1 MVGGLG
7 LQFHGSNPRTGMRS
21 SDRHQPGRRAV
32 IRALTGR
39 RGGRAQLRVAVWV
52 GLAALALAGCVSEE
66 DLLSDS
72 QSPPIDDDDPPPG
85 DLSMRAP
92 DDVSGEATGI
102 ATDVELGDPDASGG
116 DGQYTF
122 GHDAPAG
129 GFALGNSVV
138 TWTVTDGNG
147 ATATDAQQVVLVDTT
162 APFIEDPADLQTVAS
177 GALTPVTLAVPAV
190 SDVVDASPVVVN
202 DQPAGGFPL
211 GTTEVTWMATDASGN
226 SATVLQYVTIVDG
239 DPGGPLTLAA
249 PADRNLEATGATT
262 AVDLGS
268 ATASGGM
275 PPLSITNDAPAGG
288 YPLGTTTVTWTVT
301 DMGAMSVTDT
311 QIVLVADTT
320 APALAVPGAI
330 TRTQSSSGG
339 LTAVDLGT
347 ATASD
352 LVDPSPALVND
363 APGGFPLGAT
373 TVTWTAS
380 DASGNSRSATQQ
392 VTIVAFA
399 PESCESLVEVFA
411 DEIYPLLDRAD
422 PLTCNG
428 CHTGS
433 APLATPNGFAFPNSP
448 PGTEDFDV
456 FRAVAMLDA
465 GGQSL
470 VLVKARGGATH
481 TGGDRFPAGNGDPDF
496 LALADFVNRARGC
509 EEEPTGGTEKV
520 ELGTPYEQLHRI
532 AGVLASRPP
541 TADEIATVAAAT
553 DQASLLSLLDPIIDG
568 MLDEDAFYERVVEMY
583 NDLLLTDQYANSTRN
598 VGSNFALDSFAARN
612 YYETNYSGATRDA
625 LRRDTNYGIARAPLE
640 LIRHVVRN
648 DRPFTEI
655 LTADYTMVNPYAAVI
670 FGVNAGDPDFP
681 FSSDGVRA
689 NHDRDEFR
697 PVNRI
702 VQTAGDQ
709 SVVPAAGVLATY
721 SYLKRYPTTATNLNR
736 KRARFTLMY
745 FLGTDIEELA
755 PRDALDL
762 GNEVGAIPT
771 YQDPQCTVCHDV
783 MDPVAGL
790 FTKRNNGGDYD
801 IDIVYEWTRTRF
813 GVQRMVPAGFGNTRV
828 NASAQLPDAY
838 LERPLQWLGQRM
850 AADDRFAVQTARKVL
865 RSLTGT
871 AAESAPAVQFVNELR
886 SAFVQSGYDFKALVK
901 RIVTSEFFLARNLA
915 ATENPQ
921 AYSDLGT
928 GRLMSPEELDRKL
941 TAWLGAGYRW
951 AGPATDSGLRGMHYL
966 PYGGIDSDEIIS
978 RPTSATALIDGI
990 QERIANQV
998 ACERVARDL
1007 RSGGPLFPDAGVGDT
1022 PDTQAGRNAIRAN
1035 IRYLHRY
1042 LLGEDLAATDP
1053 EIESSYQLFVA
1064 ARALGETNI
1073 PTECRGGGG
1082 STDTQRTVLPWMA
1095 LVTYLLGDYRFVYD

>member
-1 MVGGLG
+1 MAADRGNSAVVASLLGAGERIDRQDWDGQTALHIAVARGHTELVERLLDAGASWRIARNDGLTPLQLAVLGADPESTSRLLARLRGAHPLTADGRDLLMLGSHNADMKVARLLLANGASVQRRDAGGRTTLIHAVQQGNAELVELLLEAGADPDARDAEGRTALWYAADDDIVRTVNVLLAEGAAAESADEQGDTPIHRAAMHGHADSLRAFERVGQLAESANAVGMTPLMLAAVNGHLGVVERLVRLGHDVDARNAKGNSALLICAQRGDVTAVRKLVHLGADPALVNQSRMNATDLARMLGQEQVLAGTRRLNAARRPARCMAGTLRLAACDASHRRACGLGTMVGGLG

-21 SDRHQPGRRAV
+21 SDRHQPGRRTV

-85 DLSMRAP
+85 DLSMLAP

-122 GHDAPAG
+122 GNDAPAG

-190 SDVVDASPVVVN
+190 SDAVDASPVVVN

-239 DPGGPLTLAA
+239 DPGGPLTLAV

-262 AVDLGS
+262 AVELGS

-320 APALAVPGAI
+320 APALTVPGAI
-330 TRTQSSSGG
+330 TQTQSSSGG

-352 LVDPSPALVND
+352 LVDPSPTLVND

-541 TADEIATVAAAT
+541 TADEIATSWPPPT
-553 DQASLLSLLDPIIDG
+553 
-568 MLDEDAFYERVVEMY
+568 RRRCCRC
-583 NDLLLTDQYANSTRN
+583 STR
-598 VGSNFALDSFAARN
+598 SSTECWTRTLSTSAWSRCTTTCCSRTSMRTRPAMSAR
-612 YYETNYSGATRDA
+612 TSRS
-625 LRRDTNYGIARAPLE
+625 IPS
-640 LIRHVVRN
+640 RHAI
-648 DRPFTEI
+648 T
-655 LTADYTMVNPYAAVI
+655 T
-670 FGVNAGDPDFP
+670 
-681 FSSDGVRA
+681 
-689 NHDRDEFR
+689 
-697 PVNRI
+697 
-702 VQTAGDQ
+702 
-709 SVVPAAGVLATY
+709 
-721 SYLKRYPTTATNLNR
+721 KPTTA
-736 KRARFTLMY
+736 ARRGM
-745 FLGTDIEELA
+745 
-755 PRDALDL
+755 PC
-762 GNEVGAIPT
+762 GAIRT
-771 YQDPQCTVCHDV
+771 TGSRVRRSNSFATSCAT
-783 MDPVAGL
+783 
-790 FTKRNNGGDYD
+790 
-801 IDIVYEWTRTRF
+801 IV
-813 GVQRMVPAGFGNTRV
+813 
-828 NASAQLPDAY
+828 
-838 LERPLQWLGQRM
+838 
-850 AADDRFAVQTARKVL
+850 
-865 RSLTGT
+865 RSR
-871 AAESAPAVQFVNELR
+871 R
-886 SAFVQSGYDFKALVK
+886 S
-901 RIVTSEFFLARNLA
+901 
-915 ATENPQ
+915 
-921 AYSDLGT
+921 
-928 GRLMSPEELDRKL
+928 
-941 TAWLGAGYRW
+941 
-951 AGPATDSGLRGMHYL
+951 
-966 PYGGIDSDEIIS
+966 S
-978 RPTSATALIDGI
+978 RPTT
-990 QERIANQV
+990 R
-998 ACERVARDL
+998 
-1007 RSGGPLFPDAGVGDT
+1007 
-1022 PDTQAGRNAIRAN
+1022 
-1035 IRYLHRY
+1035 
-1042 LLGEDLAATDP
+1042 
-1053 EIESSYQLFVA
+1053 
-1064 ARALGETNI
+1064 
-1073 PTECRGGGG
+1073 
-1082 STDTQRTVLPWMA
+1082 W
-1095 LVTYLLGDYRFVYD
+1095 